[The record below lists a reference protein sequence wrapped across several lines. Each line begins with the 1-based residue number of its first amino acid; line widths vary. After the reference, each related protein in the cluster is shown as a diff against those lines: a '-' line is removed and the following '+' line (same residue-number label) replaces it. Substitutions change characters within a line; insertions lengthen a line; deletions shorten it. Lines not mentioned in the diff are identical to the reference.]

1 MPRGAIKG
9 ERRGGRPKGVKN
21 KRTQLV
27 INQLNDLECDPIKG
41 LATIAKEY
49 MERQDYT
56 LAAHIYKELAQ
67 YMYPKRRAI
76 EVSAEV
82 NSSLEIEDL
91 TDQQRRNLKSLL

>member
-27 INQLNDLECDPIKG
+27 IDQLNDLECDPIKG
-41 LATIAKEY
+41 LATIAKAS

-67 YMYPKRRAI
+67 YMFPKRRAI

-82 NSSLEIEDL
+82 SPGIEIKDL
-91 TDQQRRNLKSLL
+91 TNQQRKNLKSLL

>member
-41 LATIAKEY
+41 LATIAKES

-76 EVSAEV
+76 EVSTEV
-82 NSSLEIEDL
+82 SSNLEIEDL
-91 TDQQRRNLKSLL
+91 TDQQRMNLKKLL

>member
-9 ERRGGRPKGVKN
+9 ERRGGRSKGVKN

-27 INQLNDLECDPIKG
+27 IDQLNDLECDPIKG
-41 LATIAKEY
+41 LATIAKKS
-49 MERQDYT
+49 MDRQDYT

-82 NSSLEIEDL
+82 NSNIGIEDL
-91 TDQQRRNLKSLL
+91 TSQQRRNLKTLL